1 MLTQKFLQ
9 LFEVGAEWVTWVLMA
24 VSVLGTAVVFDRLL
38 LLLRTRERFE
48 ALRAGVGGALD
59 RGDASAALAAVA
71 GDSLVR
77 NTLRAGLTLAA
88 RGERRGEPVE
98 QAMLGTLA
106 AERARYDARL
116 SALLTIGNVGPLIGL
131 LGTVIGIVQAFNQLG
146 KLGTVQAAN
155 NAVVMSAIGEALV
168 TTGLGIGVSIP
179 AVVIYN
185 AIRAHLAVR
194 VKQSE
199 ALQRQV
205 VSALPRLSAPAGGA
219 REG

>member
-9 LFEVGAEWVTWVLMA
+9 LFEFGAEWVTWVLLA
-24 VSVLGTAVVFDRLL
+24 VSIFGTAVVIDRLL
-38 LLLRTRERFE
+38 LLVRTRERFDD
-48 ALRAGVGGALD
+48 LRSAIGAALD
-59 RGDASAALAAVA
+59 RGDAAAALAAVA
-71 GDSLVR
+71 GDSLIR
-77 NTLRAGLTLAA
+77 NVLRAGLTLAV

-116 SALLTIGNVGPLIGL
+116 STLLTIGNIGPLIGL

-146 KLGTVQAAN
+146 KLGTVQASS
-155 NAVVMSAIGEALV
+155 NALVMAAIGEALV
-168 TTGLGIGVSIP
+168 ATGLGIGAAIP

-185 AIRAHLAVR
+185 AIRAHLSER

-199 ALQRQV
+199 ALQRQLI
-205 VSALPRLSAPAGGA
+205 SALPRLAAPALPEA
-219 REG
+219 

>member
-9 LFEVGAEWVTWVLMA
+9 LFEFGAEWVSWVLVA
-24 VSVLGTAVVFDRLL
+24 VSVFGVAVVIDRLL
-38 LLLRTRERFE
+38 LLVRTRERFE
-48 ALRAGVGGALD
+48 ALRSTLGAALD
-59 RGDASAALAAVA
+59 RGDAAAALAAVG
-71 GDSLVR
+71 GDTLIR
-77 NTLRAGLTLAA
+77 NVLRAGLALAA

-98 QAMLGTLA
+98 QAMLGSLA

-116 SALLTIGNVGPLIGL
+116 SSLLTIGNVGPLIGL

-155 NAVVMSAIGEALV
+155 NAVVMSSIGEALV

-179 AVVIYN
+179 AVVVYN
-185 AIRAHLAVR
+185 AIRAHLGVR
-194 VKQSE
+194 VRQSE

-205 VSALPRLSAPAGGA
+205 VAALPRLAPGA
-219 REG
+219 APEA

>member
-9 LFEVGAEWVTWVLMA
+9 LFEFGAEWVTWVLVG
-24 VSVLGTAVVFDRLL
+24 VSLFGTAVVIDRLL
-38 LLLRTRERFE
+38 LLVRTRERFDD
-48 ALRAGVGGALD
+48 LRAALAAALD
-59 RGDASAALAAVA
+59 RGDAAAALAAVD

-77 NTLRAGLTLAA
+77 NVLRAGLTLAA

-106 AERARYDARL
+106 SERARYDARL
-116 SALLTIGNVGPLIGL
+116 STLLTIGNVGPLIGL

-185 AIRAHLAVR
+185 AIRAHLGER
-194 VKQSE
+194 IKQSE
-199 ALQRQV
+199 AMQRQL
-205 VSALPRLSAPAGGA
+205 VSALPRLAAPAA
-219 REG
+219 TEA

>member
-9 LFEVGAEWVTWVLMA
+9 LFEFGAEWVTWVLVG
-24 VSVLGTAVVFDRLL
+24 VSLFGTAVVIDRLL
-38 LLLRTRERFE
+38 LLVRTRERFDD
-48 ALRAGVGGALD
+48 LRAALAAALD
-59 RGDASAALAAVA
+59 RGDAAAALAAGG

-77 NTLRAGLTLAA
+77 NVLRAGLTLAA

-106 AERARYDARL
+106 SERARYDARL
-116 SALLTIGNVGPLIGL
+116 STLLTIGNVGPLIGL

-185 AIRAHLAVR
+185 AIRAHLGER
-194 VKQSE
+194 IKQSE
-199 ALQRQV
+199 AMQRQL
-205 VSALPRLSAPAGGA
+205 VSALPRLAAPAA
-219 REG
+219 TEA

>member
-24 VSVLGTAVVFDRLL
+24 VSLFGAAVVIDRLL
-38 LLLRTRERFE
+38 LLVRTRERFD
-48 ALRAGVGGALD
+48 ALRGAVGAALD
-59 RGDASAALAAVA
+59 RGDAAAALAAV
-71 GDSLVR
+71 GDDSLIR
-77 NTLRAGLTLAA
+77 NVLRAGLTLVA

-116 SALLTIGNVGPLIGL
+116 SSLLTIGNVGPLIGL

-146 KLGTVQAAN
+146 KLGTVQASS
-155 NAVVMSAIGEALV
+155 NATVMAAIGEALV
-168 TTGLGIGVSIP
+168 ATGLGIGVSIP

-185 AIRAHLAVR
+185 AIRAHLSER

-199 ALQRQV
+199 ALQRQLI
-205 VSALPRLSAPAGGA
+205 SALPRLAAPAG
-219 REG
+219 REA

>member
-9 LFEVGAEWVTWVLMA
+9 LFEFGAEWVTWVLVA
-24 VSVLGTAVVFDRLL
+24 ISILGSAVVIDRLL
-38 LLLRTRERFE
+38 LLVRTRERFDDLRG
-48 ALRAGVGGALD
+48 ALVAALD
-59 RGDASAALAAVA
+59 RGDAAAALAAVG
-71 GDSLVR
+71 GDSLIR
-77 NTLRAGLTLAA
+77 NVLRAGLALAA

-98 QAMLGTLA
+98 QAMLGSLA

-116 SALLTIGNVGPLIGL
+116 SSLLTIGNVGPLIGL

-155 NAVVMSAIGEALV
+155 NAVVMSSIGEALV

-179 AVVIYN
+179 AVVVYN
-185 AIRAHLAVR
+185 AIRAHLGER

-205 VSALPRLSAPAGGA
+205 VAALPRLAPGA
-219 REG
+219 APEA

>member
-9 LFEVGAEWVTWVLMA
+9 LFEFGAEWVTWLLVA
-24 VSVLGTAVVFDRLL
+24 VSILGSAVVLDRLL
-38 LLLRTRERFE
+38 LLVRTRERFDDLRG
-48 ALRAGVGGALD
+48 ALAAALD
-59 RGDASAALAAVA
+59 RGDAAAALAAVG
-71 GDSLVR
+71 GDSLIR
-77 NTLRAGLTLAA
+77 NVLRAGLALAA

-116 SALLTIGNVGPLIGL
+116 SSLLTIGNVGPLIGL

-155 NAVVMSAIGEALV
+155 NAVVMSSIGEALV

-179 AVVIYN
+179 AVVLYN
-185 AIRAHLAVR
+185 AIRAHLAER

-205 VSALPRLSAPAGGA
+205 VAALPRLAPGA
-219 REG
+219 APEA

>member
-9 LFEVGAEWVTWVLMA
+9 LFEFGAEWVSWVLVA
-24 VSVLGTAVVFDRLL
+24 VSILGSAVVIDRLL
-38 LLLRTRERFE
+38 LLARTRERFDE
-48 ALRAGVGGALD
+48 LRLALAAALD
-59 RGDASAALAAVA
+59 RGDAAAALAAVG
-71 GDSLVR
+71 GDSLIR
-77 NTLRAGLTLAA
+77 NVLRAGLTLAA

-98 QAMLGTLA
+98 QAMLGSLA

-116 SALLTIGNVGPLIGL
+116 SSLLTIGNVGPLIGL

-155 NAVVMSAIGEALV
+155 NSVVMASIGEALV

-179 AVVIYN
+179 AVVVYN
-185 AIRAHLAVR
+185 AIRAHLGER

-205 VSALPRLSAPAGGA
+205 VAALPRLAPGA
-219 REG
+219 AAEA